1 MPLFGLRAVMALE
14 MALCLVPQVSAQD
27 LPNGT
32 ITLVVGNGA
41 GGIADVTA
49 RIYAEALSRNIGR
62 TVVVENRPAG
72 GGAVAAVSVK
82 NAAPDGRTLLAYPR

>member
-1 MPLFGLRAVMALE
+1 MLLFGLRAAVAL
-14 MALCLVPQVSAQD
+14 AIVAYLVPRVSAQN

-49 RIYAEALSRNIGR
+49 RMYAEALSRNIGR
-62 TVVVENRPAG
+62 TVVVENRRRAEEP
-72 GGAVAAVSVK
+72 
-82 NAAPDGRTLLAYPR
+82 PLR